1 MARNNRVAVQGD
13 ITGDIHY
20 DVLQLASKPLPFLRL
35 YMMINGSRG
44 SKQVKGL
51 RVVFY
56 GILAELAEA
65 HLQKGSRIEVEGHI
79 QIRQIKDEGIVV
91 EVVGEDVDFIRN
103 VDWERGH
110 KRYQEMVAAG
120 KIQQA
125 QEEDVV
131 SAGVVP
137 VESWA

>member
-1 MARNNRVAVQGD
+1 MARNNRVAIQGD
-13 ITGDIHY
+13 ITGDIYY
-20 DVLQLASKPLPFLRL
+20 DVLQLANKPLPFLRV

-44 SKQVKGL
+44 SKEVKGL

-65 HLQKGSRIEVEGHI
+65 HLQKGSRLEVEGHI
-79 QIRQIKDEGIVV
+79 QIRQVKNEGIVV

-103 VDWERGH
+103 IDWEKGRA
-110 KRYQEMVAAG
+110 RYQEMVAAG
-120 KIQQA
+120 KIQPSHD
-125 QEEDVV
+125 EDAV

>member
-13 ITGDIHY
+13 ITGDIYY
-20 DVLQLASKPLPFLRL
+20 DILQLANKPLPFLRV

-44 SKQVKGL
+44 SKEVKGL

-65 HLQKGSRIEVEGHI
+65 HLQKGSRIEVEGHL
-79 QIRQIKDEGIVV
+79 QIRQVKNEGIVV

-103 VDWERGH
+103 VDWEKGR

>member
-1 MARNNRVAVQGD
+1 M
-13 ITGDIHY
+13 
-20 DVLQLASKPLPFLRL
+20 
-35 YMMINGSRG
+35 
-44 SKQVKGL
+44 
-51 RVVFY
+51 VFY

-65 HLQKGSRIEVEGHI
+65 HLQKGSRIEVEGHL
-79 QIRQIKDEGIVV
+79 QIRQVKNEGIVV

-103 VDWERGH
+103 VDWEKGR
-110 KRYQEMVAAG
+110 KRYAEMVAAG

-131 SAGVVP
+131 SAGIVP

>member
-13 ITGDIHY
+13 ITGDIYY
-20 DVLQLASKPLPFLRL
+20 DILKLANKPLPFLRV

-44 SKQVKGL
+44 SKEVKGL

-79 QIRQIKDEGIVV
+79 QIRQVKDEGIVV

-103 VDWERGH
+103 VDWERGR
-110 KRYQEMVAAG
+110 KRYAEMVAAG
-120 KIQQA
+120 KIQAA
-125 QEEDVV
+125 QEEDIIP
-131 SAGVVP
+131 AGVVP

>member
-13 ITGDIHY
+13 ITGDIYY
-20 DVLQLASKPLPFLRL
+20 DILQLANKPLPFLRV
-35 YMMINGSRG
+35 YMMINSSRG
-44 SKQVKGL
+44 SKEVKGL

-65 HLQKGSRIEVEGHI
+65 HLQKGSRIEVEGHL
-79 QIRQIKDEGIVV
+79 QIRQVRNEGIVV
-91 EVVGEDVDFIRN
+91 EVVAEDVDFIRN
-103 VDWERGH
+103 IDWDKGR

-120 KIQQA
+120 KVQPG
-125 QEEDVV
+125 QEDDTVA
-131 SAGVVP
+131 AGAVP